1 MAVEILGVGATLLG
15 LFAGFGLLIGLLFGF
30 FGMGGSFLVT
40 PALLVMGYETDVAV
54 ASGLAF
60 VFGTSVIAT
69 LKHRD
74 LGQVDYKLGVL
85 MIAGTTAGIEVGK
98 IGLEYLQH
106 VGLADTVVSVAYVLL
121 LGGIGVF
128 VTREALK
135 SSSGGG
141 LEHDVDE
148 DADLEDADVPD
159 IAQKIQSYRVP
170 PMISI
175 RGGFTVSLW
184 MVLTVA
190 FATGLLS
197 GFLGVGGGFIRMPA
211 LFYLIGVPVP
221 VAVGTDLFEIV
232 FSGGIGSFLYAMDG
246 GVNLGIVVP
255 LLAGSALGARVG
267 SAATSIVDEDEIKVY
282 FGVMLLGGSVAVA
295 VREIGTVYGIDELRI
310 VSMVLILGSALLVCG
325 GLSSSHSRA
334 ARDVG
339 PSRRSIRDSRSV
351 DARRRSATRGRLTRG
366 DDPRP

>member
-1 MAVEILGVGATLLG
+1 MELFGVAGPLLG
-15 LFAGFGLLIGLLFGF
+15 MFAGFGLLIGLLFGF

-40 PALLVMGYETDVAV
+40 PALLVMGYRTDVAV

-98 IGLEYLQH
+98 IGLHWLQRA
-106 VGLADTVVSVAYVLL
+106 GLADTVVSVAYVAL

-128 VTREALK
+128 ITYNAVKGE
-135 SSSGGG
+135 SGGG
-141 LEHDVDE
+141 VSHEAETDGEL
-148 DADLEDADVPD
+148 DADDIPD
-159 IAQKIQSYRVP
+159 IAKTIQSYRVP
-170 PMISI
+170 PMMKL
-175 RGGFTVSLW
+175 RGGVRVSLW
-184 MVLTVA
+184 MILGVA

-232 FSGGIGSFLYAMDG
+232 FSGGLGSFLYAMDG
-246 GVNLGIVVP
+246 AVNLTIVAP
-255 LLAGSALGARVG
+255 LLAGSALGARLG
-267 SAATSIVDEDEIKVY
+267 AAATGLVDEDDIKVY
-282 FGVMLLGGSVAVA
+282 FGAMLLLGAVAVA
-295 VREIGTVYGIDELRI
+295 VRKVGGIVEMPVLDA
-310 VSMVLILGSALLVCG
+310 VSLAIILGAALLVSG
-325 GLSSSHSRA
+325 AVVASSVRELRA
-334 ARDVG
+334 ETAE
-339 PSRRSIRDSRSV
+339 PAASS
-351 DARRRSATRGRLTRG
+351 G
-366 DDPRP
+366 D

>member
-1 MAVEILGVGATLLG
+1 MMEIFGVSAMLLAT
-15 LFAGFGLLIGLLFGF
+15 FTGFGLLIGILFGF

-40 PALLVMGYETDVAV
+40 PALLVMGYEPNVAV
-54 ASGLAF
+54 GSGLAF

-98 IGLEYLQH
+98 LGLEYLQH
-106 VGLADTVVSVAYVLL
+106 IGLADSVVSVAYVLL

-135 SSSGGG
+135 GGDDDDG
-141 LEHDVDE
+141 GIDHDVDE
-148 DADLEDADVPD
+148 DADLDDAEIPD

-170 PMISI
+170 PMISV

-184 MVLTVA
+184 MILLVA

-232 FSGGIGSFLYAMDG
+232 FSGGIGSFLYAQSGAVD
-246 GVNLGIVVP
+246 LSIVVP
-255 LLAGSALGARVG
+255 LLAGSALGARLG
-267 SAATSIVDEDEIKVY
+267 AAATSLVDEADIKVY
-282 FGVMLLGGSVAVA
+282 FGVMLLLGAIAVA
-295 VREIGTVYGIDELRI
+295 VRQIGGVLEMPVLDTVSLVI
-310 VSMVLILGSALLVCG
+310 ILGAALLVSG
-325 GLSSSHSRA
+325 AVSYSAVRELRA
-334 ARDVG
+334 AASD
-339 PSRRSIRDSRSV
+339 RSV
-351 DARRRSATRGRLTRG
+351 AVDA
-366 DDPRP
+366 

>member
-98 IGLEYLQH
+98 IGLHWLQDI
-106 VGLADTVVSVAYVLL
+106 GLANTVVSVSYVGL
-121 LGGIGVF
+121 LGAIGVF
-128 VTREALK
+128 ITYNAVKGDDDGGVSHDAEDMDVEEAA
-135 SSSGGG
+135 
-141 LEHDVDE
+141 EE
-148 DADLEDADVPD
+148 IPD
-159 IAQKIQSYRVP
+159 IAKKIQSYRVP
-170 PMISI
+170 PMMNIK
-175 RGGFTVSLW
+175 GGLTVSLW
-184 MVLTVA
+184 MILGVA

-232 FSGGIGSFLYAMDG
+232 FSGGIVSFLYAMDG
-246 GVNLGIVVP
+246 AVNLTIVVP
-255 LLAGSALGARVG
+255 LLAGSALGARLG
-267 SAATSIVDEDEIKVY
+267 AAATSLVDESDIKVY
-282 FGVMLLGGSVAVA
+282 FGVMLLLGAIAVA
-295 VREIGTVYGIDELRI
+295 VRKIGGIVEMPVLDA
-310 VSMVLILGSALLVCG
+310 VSLAIILGAALLVSG
-325 GLSSSHSRA
+325 AVVVS
-334 ARDVG
+334 
-339 PSRRSIRDSRSV
+339 SIRELRTETSETTASV
-351 DARRRSATRGRLTRG
+351 G
-366 DDPRP
+366 D